1 MRTTRVP
8 AVLQRPQENPVG
20 SKLARLTAWLAS
32 ATFLGGAAMVGI
44 VLRDPNG
51 IVFAVPLT
59 MRAGLTL
66 WMVHVILSIGLVIFA
81 ALAPSLEPAGLEV
94 LTGLRRHSRGQQGSL
109 YALDLAERDSEFR

>member
-1 MRTTRVP
+1 
-8 AVLQRPQENPVG
+8 
-20 SKLARLTAWLAS
+20 
-32 ATFLGGAAMVGI
+32 MVGI
-44 VLRDPNG
+44 GLRDPNG
-51 IVFAVPLT
+51 IVFAGPLT

-94 LTGLRRHSRGQQGSL
+94 LTGLRHSRGQQGSL